1 MADSLLPFAF
11 HANALAVGGLFTAP
25 TRQIISSEGSMAL
38 APTGG
43 GGSVTI
49 ENYNF
54 NNLNLIT
61 CDRIITSVSGNLDDD
76 GVYRT
81 SASIQLNNFN
91 AFGRI
96 SASLVQATV
105 FSEHHHVAN
114 KRTAES
120 EITFTA
126 QFRGLSINGVAIEP
140 VLDLDVF
147 NQHAT
152 YDALHK
158 HLEAV
163 DARDPKRYLSTLG
176 TTTTEALANARD
188 NQVLRSSL
196 VNDVSKECNAGMNG
210 LQRDNFTV
218 HVRGFGRV
226 YLGEVLI
233 KKGRRRLNMLR
244 VELDP
249 RVGVRQPEPQPDP
262 LPIPEPGPRRR
273 AAGTGDLTP
282 LAPAMKELIADAI
295 AADAAGA
302 VAADS
307 FAADAAA
314 GGNEGSATFGTCE
327 TNGADFL
334 P

>member
-1 MADSLLPFAF
+1 MAETLLPFAF

-61 CDRIITSVSGNLDDD
+61 CDRIFTSVSGDLDDD

-81 SASIQLNNFN
+81 SATIQLNNFK

-105 FSEHHHVAN
+105 FSEHRHLRG
-114 KRTAES
+114 KRRAES
-120 EITFTA
+120 DITFTA
-126 QFRGLSINGVAIEP
+126 QFHGLSINGVPIEP
-140 VLDLDVF
+140 VLDLDLF
-147 NQHAT
+147 NRHPT
-152 YDALHK
+152 YDALHQ
-158 HLEAV
+158 HLTEAV
-163 DARDPKRYLSTLG
+163 VKEPKRYLSAFG
-176 TTTTEALANARD
+176 TTPREALANA
-188 NQVLRSSL
+188 NTNHVLRSSL
-196 VNDVSKECNAGMNG
+196 VQDVSRECNAGKNG
-210 LQRDNFTV
+210 LQRENFTV
-218 HVRGFGRV
+218 TVPGFGRV

-249 RVGVRQPEPQPDP
+249 RVGEKRPGPPP
-262 LPIPEPGPRRR
+262 SSLPPRRR
-273 AAGTGDLTP
+273 AVGQGEGMMP
-282 LAPAMKELIADAI
+282 LAEATKELVAD
-295 AADAAGA
+295 AADAT
-302 VAADS
+302 S

-314 GGNEGSATFGTCE
+314 AGNEGSATFGTCE